1 MEGDIIYYDDDL
13 DEDEEEQEDV
23 VSKYF
28 LWDLDEASGT
38 VSIPYLIDSRASAE
52 LRTKIMTA
60 ISDFHKKTCIK

>member
-13 DEDEEEQEDV
+13 DEDEDEQEDV

-28 LWDLDEASGT
+28 LWDLDEDSGT
-38 VSIPYLIDSRASAE
+38 VPIPYLIDSRASHE

-60 ISDFHKKTCIK
+60 ISDFNKKTCIK